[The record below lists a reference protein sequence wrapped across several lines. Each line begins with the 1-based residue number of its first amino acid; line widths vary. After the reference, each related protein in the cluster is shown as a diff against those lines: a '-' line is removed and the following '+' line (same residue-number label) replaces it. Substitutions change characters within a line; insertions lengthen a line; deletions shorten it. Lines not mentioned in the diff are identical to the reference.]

1 MARLSC
7 TIRQLLQHT
16 GMFCILLLDAVRFLR
31 LCLHAPAALA
41 AENLFLRKQ

>member
-7 TIRQLLQHT
+7 TIRQLWQSA
-16 GMFCILLLDAVRFLR
+16 GMLYTCMSDAVWFLQ
-31 LCLHAPAALA
+31 LCLHSTAALA